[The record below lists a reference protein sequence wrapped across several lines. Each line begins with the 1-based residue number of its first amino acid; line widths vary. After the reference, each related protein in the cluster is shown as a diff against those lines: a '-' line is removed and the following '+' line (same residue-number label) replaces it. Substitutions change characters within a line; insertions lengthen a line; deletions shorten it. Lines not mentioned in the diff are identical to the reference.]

1 MADDVFHF
9 DFSVVPKIR
18 GRKMSYILRIVL
30 LLGAVLTAWMI
41 VNKIRRSKMKM
52 NDAIFWVIFG
62 LLLLVLAIV
71 PELSYFMANLFGI
84 TSPANFIF
92 LAIIALLCEKLL
104 TVTIKLSQL
113 EEKVEIM
120 AAEIAIRTQKTEQK
134 EQELRNRGGNGEG
147 IVDSD
152 HV

>member
-1 MADDVFHF
+1 
-9 DFSVVPKIR
+9 
-18 GRKMSYILRIVL
+18 MSYILRIVL
-30 LLGAVLTAWMI
+30 MIGAVLTAWMI

-62 LLLLVLAIV
+62 LILLVLAIA
-71 PELSYFMANLFGI
+71 PEFSYFMANLFGI

-134 EQELRNRGGNGEG
+134 EQELRSRSENNEG
-147 IVDSD
+147 IADSD
-152 HV
+152 HI

>member
-1 MADDVFHF
+1 
-9 DFSVVPKIR
+9 
-18 GRKMSYILRIVL
+18 MSYILRIIL
-30 LLGAVLTAWMI
+30 LLGAALTAWMI
-41 VNKIRRSKMKM
+41 VNKIRKSKMKM

-71 PELSYFMANLFGI
+71 PELSYFMANLVGI

-134 EQELRNRGGNGEG
+134 EQELWGRGGNNEG
-147 IVDSD
+147 IADSD
-152 HV
+152 LV

>member
-1 MADDVFHF
+1 
-9 DFSVVPKIR
+9 
-18 GRKMSYILRIVL
+18 MSYILRIVL
-30 LLGAVLTAWMI
+30 MIGAVLTAWMI

-62 LLLLVLAIV
+62 LILLVLAIA
-71 PELSYFMANLFGI
+71 PEFSYFMANLFGI
-84 TSPANFIF
+84 TSPAIFIF

-134 EQELRNRGGNGEG
+134 EQELRSRSENNEG
-147 IVDSD
+147 IADSD
-152 HV
+152 HI

>member
-1 MADDVFHF
+1 
-9 DFSVVPKIR
+9 
-18 GRKMSYILRIVL
+18 MSYILRIIL
-30 LLGAVLTAWMI
+30 LLGAALTAWMI
-41 VNKIRRSKMKM
+41 VNKIRKSKMKM

-92 LAIIALLCEKLL
+92 LAIIALLCEK
-104 TVTIKLSQL
+104 VTIKLSQR

-134 EQELRNRGGNGEG
+134 EQELRSRGGNNEG
-147 IVDSD
+147 IADSD

>member
-1 MADDVFHF
+1 MASDRELFEL
-9 DFSVVPKIR
+9 R
-18 GRKMSYILRIVL
+18 NGR
-30 LLGAVLTAWMI
+30 
-41 VNKIRRSKMKM
+41 
-52 NDAIFWVIFG
+52 VIMDE
-62 LLLLVLAIV
+62 
-71 PELSYFMANLFGI
+71 ELSEKMYIIKSCHPEKADETSSGFEWSEMGMANLFGI

-134 EQELRNRGGNGEG
+134 EQELRSRGGNNEG
-147 IVDSD
+147 IADSD

>member
-1 MADDVFHF
+1 MDDRKQ
-9 DFSVVPKIR
+9 DKKIEDEDER
-18 GRKMSYILRIVL
+18 RH
-30 LLGAVLTAWMI
+30 LLGDFRTDPSCSCHSAGA
-41 VNKIRRSKMKM
+41 
-52 NDAIFWVIFG
+52 F
-62 LLLLVLAIV
+62 LLYGKPVRHHI
-71 PELSYFMANLFGI
+71 
-84 TSPANFIF
+84 PANFIF

-134 EQELRNRGGNGEG
+134 EQELRSRGGNNEG
-147 IVDSD
+147 IADSD

>member
-1 MADDVFHF
+1 
-9 DFSVVPKIR
+9 
-18 GRKMSYILRIVL
+18 MSYILRIIL
-30 LLGAVLTAWMI
+30 LLGAALTAWMI
-41 VNKIRRSKMKM
+41 VNKIRKSKMKM

-71 PELSYFMANLFGI
+71 PELSYFMANLFGT
-84 TSPANFIF
+84 TSPANLIF
-92 LAIIALLCEKLL
+92 VAIIALLCEKLL

-134 EQELRNRGGNGEG
+134 EQDLTSRGGNNEG
-147 IVDSD
+147 IADSD

>member
-1 MADDVFHF
+1 MDD
-9 DFSVVPKIR
+9 
-18 GRKMSYILRIVL
+18 RKQD
-30 LLGAVLTAWMI
+30 
-41 VNKIRRSKMKM
+41 KKM

-62 LLLLVLAIV
+62 LILLVLAIA
-71 PELSYFMANLFGI
+71 PEFSYFMANLFGI

-134 EQELRNRGGNGEG
+134 EQELRSRSENNEG
-147 IVDSD
+147 IADSD
-152 HV
+152 HI